1 MPVIRL
7 AALFLSLAALAGGC
21 RFAREVVNPHVRE
34 LDTAWIR
41 PGRTTRAEIVDR
53 LGMPPMV
60 RELGGVGKD
69 SFRWTCC
76 DTFTRTLE
84 AGYIVTPTFER
95 GRERFAEDILI
106 RFDDRGVVT
115 LVSRTRTRYD
125 RIEVVEWR
133 EAER

>member
-1 MPVIRL
+1 MSVIRL
-7 AALFLSLAALAGGC
+7 AVLFLTLSAFAGGC
-21 RFAREVVNPHVRE
+21 RFAREIVNPHVRD
-34 LDTAWIR
+34 LDTAWIQ
-41 PGRTTRAEIVDR
+41 PGRTTRAEVVDR
-53 LGMPPMV
+53 LGMPPTV
-60 RELGGVGKD
+60 RELGGVRKD

-95 GRERFAEDILI
+95 GHERFAEDILI

-115 LVSRTRTRYD
+115 LVSRTRTRGD
-125 RIEVVEWR
+125 RIEAVEWR